1 MQKEALLEHLK
12 AKGFN
17 QEIID
22 GFEKVNRQEFV
33 PEHVK
38 NYAYE
43 DISLPLGEGSKI
55 SKPSEIAFILEHL
68 ELKKGQ
74 KILEI
79 GSGSG
84 YVLALM
90 ASIIKE
96 GEIYG
101 LEINESLAIK
111 AKQRLDNLP
120 WVHIVR
126 RDGYRGLPEY
136 EPFDRILISAFAQD
150 ITSIYNILDQLKE
163 DGIMLAPIKE
173 NLIYF
178 KKSKGKIDKKE
189 FKGFNFV
196 PLIKTD

>member
-1 MQKEALLEHLK
+1 MQFQKALISCFLRPMAERCLHKHSFLH
-12 AKGFN
+12 
-17 QEIID
+17 
-22 GFEKVNRQEFV
+22 V

-101 LEINESLAIK
+101 LEINEPLAIK

-136 EPFDRILISAFAQD
+136 EP
-150 ITSIYNILDQLKE
+150 
-163 DGIMLAPIKE
+163 
-173 NLIYF
+173 
-178 KKSKGKIDKKE
+178 
-189 FKGFNFV
+189 
-196 PLIKTD
+196 